1 MKRAGKFL
9 FLNSSSALLATLF
22 VFLACLAYG
31 DVKVV
36 GYYPE
41 WLRSTIL
48 AEKVK
53 FEYGSANMN
62 VVNKND
68 MIDLSHID
76 ERDGFPKHLYK
87 AKDKVFSG

>member
-9 FLNSSSALLATLF
+9 FLNSSSALRATLF

-41 WLRSTIL
+41 
-48 AEKVK
+48 
-53 FEYGSANMN
+53 
-62 VVNKND
+62 
-68 MIDLSHID
+68 
-76 ERDGFPKHLYK
+76 
-87 AKDKVFSG
+87 